1 VPSQFFILESPL
13 MCCPVKN
20 VMKKIS
26 ICFHE
31 EGVKFSSLKTLRI
44 GFWSGICYLL
54 NLPNGWQNPASK
66 FANCYIENF
75 TAKTVKILQDL
86 AANQLK
92 WQHC

>member
-1 VPSQFFILESPL
+1 V
-13 MCCPVKN
+13 
-20 VMKKIS
+20 
-26 ICFHE
+26 
-31 EGVKFSSLKTLRI
+31 
-44 GFWSGICYLL
+44 L

>member
-1 VPSQFFILESPL
+1 V
-13 MCCPVKN
+13 
-20 VMKKIS
+20 
-26 ICFHE
+26 
-31 EGVKFSSLKTLRI
+31 
-44 GFWSGICYLL
+44 L
-54 NLPNGWQNPASK
+54 NLPNGWQNPPSK